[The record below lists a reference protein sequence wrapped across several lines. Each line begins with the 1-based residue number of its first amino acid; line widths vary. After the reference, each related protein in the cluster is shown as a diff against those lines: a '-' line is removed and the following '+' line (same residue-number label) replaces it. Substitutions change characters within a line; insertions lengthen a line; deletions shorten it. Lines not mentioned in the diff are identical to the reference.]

1 MLGRSTWDE
10 GENGKNYRGMKLVK
24 SEPYLG

>member
-10 GENGKNYRGMKLVK
+10 GENGKNYRGNKLVK